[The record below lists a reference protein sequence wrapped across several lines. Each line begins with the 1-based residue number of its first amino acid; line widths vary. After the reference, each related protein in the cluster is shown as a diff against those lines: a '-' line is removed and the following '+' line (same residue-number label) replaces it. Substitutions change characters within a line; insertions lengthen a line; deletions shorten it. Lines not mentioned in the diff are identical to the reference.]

1 MWVIPGMRECS
12 RIPMSGKLADMNTRI
27 STLSSVQEDAA
38 QDHPRA
44 VVLMLNIGHALD
56 HLFLLIFATAIGTI
70 AFEFGFARWEDLMP
84 FGVGAFFMFGLGS
97 VPAGRLGDLWGRR
110 QMMLVFFFGLA
121 AAAFLTAMAQGPW
134 QLAAGLTLIGAFA
147 AIYHPVGI
155 PLLVQRTTR
164 PGAVIGINGLAG
176 NLGVAGAAL
185 LTGFLVQWWGWRVAF
200 VVPGLASLIC
210 GVIFA
215 RVCGEQGPA
224 PGRSRK
230 PPQVVL
236 PKNQLARAMLVMTA
250 AAITGSLLFNF
261 TTNGNT
267 QFLTQRL
274 DGLVQD
280 PAFIGVLLACI
291 YALASLTQVVV
302 GHLIDRFPLKRLY
315 LFMVLAQV
323 PWLLLAAVSDGWWV
337 FIALLGAMVCI
348 FGSIPFTD
356 AMIVKYVDDR
366 VRSRVAGMRLA
377 VSFSVSS
384 LAVWMLGP
392 LVKTSGFDSLFFI
405 MAVISLCTASLV
417 LLLPPEAAVQQQG
430 GEEGGGSA
438 AG

>member
-1 MWVIPGMRECS
+1 
-12 RIPMSGKLADMNTRI
+12 MSAIQDD
-27 STLSSVQEDAA
+27 ST
-38 QDHPRA
+38 QDHPRQ

-70 AFEFGFARWEDLMP
+70 AVEFRFERWEDLMP
-84 FGVGAFFMFGLGS
+84 YGVGAFFLFGLGS

-121 AAAFLTAMAQGPW
+121 AAAMLTAMAQGPW

-147 AIYHPVGI
+147 SIYHPVGI
-155 PLLVQRTTR
+155 PLLVQRARR
-164 PGAVIGINGLAG
+164 PGAVIGVNGLAG

-185 LTGFLVQWWGWRVAF
+185 LTGLLVQWWGWRAAF
-200 VVPGLASLIC
+200 VVPGLVSLAC

-215 RVCGEQGPA
+215 RVCGPQGPA

-236 PKNQLARAMLVMTA
+236 PRHQLARALLVMTA

-267 QFLTQRL
+267 QFLAERL

-280 PAFIGVLLACI
+280 PALIGLLLALI
-291 YALASLTQVVV
+291 YGLASLTQVVV
-302 GHLIDRFPLKRLY
+302 GHLIDRVPLKRLY
-315 LFMVLAQV
+315 LCMVLAQV
-323 PWLLLAAVSDGWWV
+323 PWLVLAAVSDGWLV
-337 FIALLGAMVCI
+337 FAALLGAMICI

-377 VSFSVSS
+377 VSFGVSS

-392 LVKTSGFDSLFFI
+392 IVKASSFASLFLA
-405 MAVISLCTASLV
+405 MAGISICTATLV
-417 LLLPPEAAVQQQG
+417 LLLPPDSA
-430 GEEGGGSA
+430 GES
-438 AG
+438 

>member
-1 MWVIPGMRECS
+1 
-12 RIPMSGKLADMNTRI
+12 MNTRI
-27 STLSSVQEDAA
+27 SSMSEVQEEAA
-38 QDHPRA
+38 QDHPRQ

-70 AFEFGFARWEDLMP
+70 AMEFGFERWEDLMP
-84 FGVGAFFMFGLGS
+84 YGVGAFFLFGLGS

-121 AAAFLTAMAQGPW
+121 AAAMLTALAQGPW

-147 AIYHPVGI
+147 SIYHPVGI
-155 PLLVQRTTR
+155 PLLVQRARR
-164 PGAVIGINGLAG
+164 PGAVIGVNGLAG

-185 LTGFLVQWWGWRVAF
+185 LTGLLVQWWGWRAAF
-200 VVPGLASLIC
+200 VVPGLASLVC
-210 GVIFA
+210 GIVFA
-215 RVCGEQGPA
+215 RVCGPQGPA
-224 PGRSRK
+224 PGRTRK

-236 PKNQLARAMLVMTA
+236 PKHQLARALLVMTA

-267 QFLTQRL
+267 QFLAERL

-280 PAFIGVLLACI
+280 PALIGLLLAVV
-291 YALASLTQVVV
+291 YGLASLTQVVV
-302 GHLIDRFPLKRLY
+302 GHLIDRVPLKRLY
-315 LFMVLAQV
+315 LCMVLAQV
-323 PWLLLAAVSDGWWV
+323 PWLILAAVSDGWWV
-337 FIALLGAMVCI
+337 FAALLGAMICI

-377 VSFSVSS
+377 VSFGVSS

-392 LVKTSGFDSLFFI
+392 IVKASSFASLFLA
-405 MAVISLCTASLV
+405 MAGISICTAALV
-417 LLLPPEAAVQQQG
+417 LLLPPDSAGQNSGKQEGDTAPG
-430 GEEGGGSA
+430 G
-438 AG
+438 